1 MFAAP
6 PPTSRP
12 TPTRRRICPAQP
24 RTQPPLRG
32 PGFLVPRIACLNVWG
47 GGLQRPPGRA
57 SSPTRSRP
65 RGRLK
70 YAGKLQPPPVSGTP
84 LSVLSPLGTLTDT
97 QGETDA
103 RTQKDTSRFHGGAT
117 RRKPQGPSRAP
128 PHPPCWG
135 HGVASCLEPSGTHPP
150 TPPPIAQGV
159 PPGPEGGD
167 RLATISPQRE
177 DAEEGGICSL
187 RFFCQKKVTGGRKGP
202 R

>member
-128 PHPPCWG
+128 PTHRA
-135 HGVASCLEPSGTHPP
+135 GVTELLPAWNPLEL
-150 TPPPIAQGV
+150 TPPP
-159 PPGPEGGD
+159 
-167 RLATISPQRE
+167 RLP
-177 DAEEGGICSL
+177 SL
-187 RFFCQKKVTGGRKGP
+187 RGCRLGLKVGTGSPLSLRREKMLKKVESARSVFFAKKK
-202 R
+202 